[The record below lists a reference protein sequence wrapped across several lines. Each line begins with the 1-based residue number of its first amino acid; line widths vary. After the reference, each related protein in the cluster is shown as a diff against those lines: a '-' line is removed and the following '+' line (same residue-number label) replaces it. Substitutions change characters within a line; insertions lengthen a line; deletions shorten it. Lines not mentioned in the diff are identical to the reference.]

1 MKTALAALALF
12 VSLLRPCVGLAL
24 DDAQLFDLMRKAI
37 GDDEQTCAVIRMLDR
52 EISARPDDERLRN
65 MRIAAYGRLA
75 DPYSARADVDFL
87 AALHPDSPGVQ
98 LQQCLYAEAT
108 GAPREENRRCYLR
121 VAELCRQQGKADA
134 HSHEY
139 MLALLLA
146 EAPEAE
152 EAMRQFLAALSDSPM
167 DQALKEILAD
177 FSREQFIRRVDP
189 SEIRYHCPREQ

>member
-12 VSLLRPCVGLAL
+12 VSLLRPCAGPAQ
-24 DDAQLFDLMRKAI
+24 DAAQLSDLLGEAF
-37 GDDEQTCAVIRMLDR
+37 GDDERTCAVIRMIDR

-65 MRIAAYGRLA
+65 LRIAGYGALN
-75 DPYSARADVDFL
+75 DPYPPKEDVDFL
-87 AALHPDSPGVQ
+87 AALHPDSPGFQ
-98 LQQCLYAEAT
+98 LQKCLYAEAT
-108 GAPREENRRCYLR
+108 GTPREENRRCYLR

-152 EAMRQFLAALSDSPM
+152 EAMRQFLAALGDSPM

>member
-1 MKTALAALALF
+1 MKTPFAALVLL
-12 VSLLRPCVGLAL
+12 VSLLLPCTGLAV
-24 DDAQLFDLMRKAI
+24 DAAHLSDLLGEAF
-37 GDDEQTCAVIRMLDR
+37 GDDERTCAVIRMLDQ

-65 MRIAAYGRLA
+65 LRIAAYGALN
-75 DPYSARADVDFL
+75 DPYPPKKDVDFL
-87 AALHPDSPGVQ
+87 AARHPDSPGLQ

-108 GAPREENRRCYLR
+108 GSPREENRRCYLR
-121 VAELCRQQGKADA
+121 VAELCRQLGKADA

-139 MLALLLA
+139 LLALLLA

-167 DQALKEILAD
+167 DQALKENLEG

-189 SEIRYHCPREQ
+189 SEIRHRCPREQ